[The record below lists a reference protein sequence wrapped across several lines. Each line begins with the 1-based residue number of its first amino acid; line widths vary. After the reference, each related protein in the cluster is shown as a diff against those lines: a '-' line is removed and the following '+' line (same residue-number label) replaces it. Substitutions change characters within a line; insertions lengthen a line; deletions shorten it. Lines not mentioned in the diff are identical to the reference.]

1 MVRKV
6 GLSLFIFWQVWLIR
20 KHGITIIKEKIV
32 LNQIINTWLLYSLWI
47 GKNKRAKSSVTKI
60 IFFSLDFKCKNT
72 CDGNMSFPVNIPIT
86 HWPVNSAFWVSAV
99 QLTNLNVYHFI
110 SVSGTISCT
119 RWFSYFKKK
128 IVSVKNPC
136 SGLKYLMNK

>member
-72 CDGNMSFPVNIPIT
+72 CNRNMSFPKNIPMT
-86 HWPVNSAFWVSAV
+86 HWPVNSVFWVLAV
-99 QLTNLNVYHFI
+99 QLTNLNVYQFI
-110 SVSGTISCT
+110 LVSGTISC
-119 RWFSYFKKK
+119 K
-128 IVSVKNPC
+128 C
-136 SGLKYLMNK
+136 